1 LGKYSIDQLESIKDL
16 ISSGQ
21 KISNNSIID
30 TKKDNKGNN
39 NTMDKNGMNGHL
51 QSAADKAQASQFEKV
66 VERCTN
72 AFFDLN
78 DKPEAPGEDEIKK
91 RVKLY

>member
-1 LGKYSIDQLESIKDL
+1 
-16 ISSGQ
+16 
-21 KISNNSIID
+21 
-30 TKKDNKGNN
+30 
-39 NTMDKNGMNGHL
+39 MDKNGMNGHL